1 MLEQMIAGNGF
12 PKVVVENDHC
22 RVFQMMG
29 GTGDGSMTQYDL
41 YPGITLMYNDFHMED
56 SDLTI
61 TGDLLCIDYCRQG
74 RMEYPAGPDAYSY
87 VEAGDLKLDRRL
99 EHRGHFVFPLSHYH
113 GITVGLE
120 LPRAAQAL
128 AEWVRDFPVDLYRLR
143 DKYCSGPHPKVLHGA
158 PSLDHIFQEL
168 YAVPEQ
174 IKLPYFRIKTLELLL
189 YLDALELPAE
199 SEKPY
204 FYKTQVEKMKAIHRL
219 LTGDLERHYTITEL
233 SRRFSIP
240 TTALKECFKSVYGQP
255 INTYMRCLRM
265 DRAALLLRQEPHA
278 GVAEIAGRVGYDSAS
293 KFAAAFKAVK
303 GKTPLEYRREGQ

>member
-1 MLEQMIAGNGF
+1 MHRLLPPGTDGV
-12 PKVVVENDHC
+12 P
-22 RVFQMMG
+22 G
-29 GTGDGSMTQYDL
+29 GTGCLFLCGSGG
-41 YPGITLMYNDFHMED
+41 PE
-56 SDLTI
+56 
-61 TGDLLCIDYCRQG
+61 
-74 RMEYPAGPDAYSY
+74 AGPA
-87 VEAGDLKLDRRL
+87 AGAPGALCLST
-99 EHRGHFVFPLSHYH
+99 FPLSRDH
-113 GITVGLE
+113 GGAGAA
-120 LPRAAQAL
+120 RAAQAL

-233 SRRFSIP
+233 SRRFSIRP
-240 TTALKECFKSVYGQP
+240 RP
-255 INTYMRCLRM
+255 
-265 DRAALLLRQEPHA
+265 
-278 GVAEIAGRVGYDSAS
+278 
-293 KFAAAFKAVK
+293 
-303 GKTPLEYRREGQ
+303 

>member
-1 MLEQMIAGNGF
+1 MSFHF
-12 PKVVVENDHC
+12 P
-22 RVFQMMG
+22 
-29 GTGDGSMTQYDL
+29 
-41 YPGITLMYNDFHMED
+41 
-56 SDLTI
+56 TI
-61 TGDLLCIDYCRQG
+61 TGSRWGWSCLGQPRPWPNGCGTFRWTCTAS
-74 RMEYPAGPDAYSY
+74 ETNTAPAPTPRYS
-87 VEAGDLKLDRRL
+87 
-99 EHRGHFVFPLSHYH
+99 
-113 GITVGLE
+113 T
-120 LPRAAQAL
+120 
-128 AEWVRDFPVDLYRLR
+128 
-143 DKYCSGPHPKVLHGA
+143 GA